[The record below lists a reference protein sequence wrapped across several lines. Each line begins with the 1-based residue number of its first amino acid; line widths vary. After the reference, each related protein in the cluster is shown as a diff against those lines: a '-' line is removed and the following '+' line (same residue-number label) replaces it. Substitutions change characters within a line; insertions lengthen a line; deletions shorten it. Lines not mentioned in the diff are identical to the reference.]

1 MSHQPLPLALVERL
15 FARFSAT
22 WGAQK
27 LAAMFPVPEHE
38 NVKAIWAESLG
49 RYERETLRV
58 ALQNVTNSGREWPP
72 SLSEFLEACRV
83 AALSRRQHAPAQML
97 DVARTPQGEALE
109 NLKRVGEL
117 VGKQPKPGREW
128 AHKILVRRE
137 RGESVPMAVYQLAKR
152 ALA

>member
-1 MSHQPLPLALVERL
+1 MLPISWIDRL
-15 FARFSAT
+15 FARFTAT
-22 WGAQK
+22 WGVQK
-27 LAAMFPVPEHE
+27 MGSMYP
-38 NVKAIWAESLG
+38 AETHDDVRVVWGEQLG
-49 RYERETLRV
+49 RYEPETLRL
-58 ALQNVTNSGREWPP
+58 ALQSVTDSGREWPP

-128 AHKILVRRE
+128 AHKILARRE
-137 RGESVPMAVYQLAKR
+137 RGESVPMAVYDLAKR